1 MKHLS
6 VIISVLFSILC
17 IGCSKED
24 FDDGKTNDIQNK
36 HSLRLLVYTPT
47 SETVLSTDLPGNIEA
62 YLFKEGVLSDV
73 YKNLT
78 VDKNGY
84 TTISSLAEEGQIY
97 FFVNTGKLLNGITEE
112 IGRLKETELL
122 ATTILLCLSSSRWR
136 ETGDDRKGR
145 LNRKPGEYHPSIA
158 YTGHCQSRLK
168 HS

>member
-24 FDDGKTNDIQNK
+24 FNDGKIN
-36 HSLRLLVYTPT
+36 SLRLLVYTPT

-84 TTISSLAEEGQIY
+84 TTISSLAEGEQIY
-97 FFVNTGKLLNGITEE
+97 FFVNTGNLLDGITQE
-112 IGRLKETELL
+112 IG
-122 ATTILLCLSSSRWR
+122 
-136 ETGDDRKGR
+136 
-145 LNRKPGEYHPSIA
+145 
-158 YTGHCQSRLK
+158 
-168 HS
+168 

>member
-24 FDDGKTNDIQNK
+24 FDTGKTNDIQNE

-47 SETVLSTDLPGNIEA
+47 SETVYSTELPGNIEA

-84 TTISSLAEEGQIY
+84 KSFS
-97 FFVNTGKLLNGITEE
+97 E
-112 IGRLKETELL
+112 I
-122 ATTILLCLSSSRWR
+122 
-136 ETGDDRKGR
+136 
-145 LNRKPGEYHPSIA
+145 
-158 YTGHCQSRLK
+158 
-168 HS
+168 

>member
-24 FDDGKTNDIQNK
+24 FNDGKTNDVQNK

-78 VDKNGY
+78 VDK
-84 TTISSLAEEGQIY
+84 SSGL
-97 FFVNTGKLLNGITEE
+97 
-112 IGRLKETELL
+112 R
-122 ATTILLCLSSSRWR
+122 
-136 ETGDDRKGR
+136 
-145 LNRKPGEYHPSIA
+145 NRMS
-158 YTGHCQSRLK
+158 
-168 HS
+168 